1 MSKIIVKSPTRV
13 DLAGGTLD
21 CWPLNA
27 IVGKCYTIN
36 LSISIYT
43 TAELTPKA
51 NKEIELDIVDLNY
64 KKTFS
69 NLIEVLA
76 CKDKELTLVAS
87 HLKYWQPD
95 MGFSLRTSSES
106 PVGGGLGGSSS
117 LSVSII
123 KAFSQWLDRPMTGDE
138 IVRLASNVEAHFLNT
153 PTGTQDYIGAY
164 SHGLNLITYDYSGAT
179 FELLDFDKQY
189 FEDHL
194 MVVYTGKSHH
204 SGINNWQVIKDV
216 VEKNEETLTA
226 LHGIS
231 EASASFRQICLDKN
245 WQKIPEILNQEND
258 MRVKLS
264 SGFTNPE
271 IEDLKKISFANG
283 ALGFKICGA
292 GGGGCIMI
300 WAPKSC
306 HREIKQVCQEKNYQ
320 VLKTKIVTR
329 QD

>member
-43 TAELTPKA
+43 EAQLEPRSDKQI
-51 NKEIELDIVDLNY
+51 NLDIADLNY
-64 KKTFS
+64 QKSFA
-69 NLIEVLA
+69 NLQ
-76 CKDKELTLVAS
+76 ELLTCSDPELVLVAS
-87 HLKYWQPD
+87 HLKYWQPEL
-95 MGFSLRTSSES
+95 GFSLRTSSQS

-123 KAFSQWLDRPMTGDE
+123 KAFSQWLERPMSGDE
-138 IVRLASNVEAHFLNT
+138 IVRLAANVEAHFLNT

-164 SHGLNLITYDYSGAT
+164 SHGLNSITYDYSGIE
-179 FELLDFDKQY
+179 FELLDFDQQY

-194 MVVYTGKSHH
+194 LVVYTGKSHH
-204 SGINNWQVIKDV
+204 SGINNWQVIKEV
-216 VEKNEETLTA
+216 VEKNENTLAA
-226 LHGIS
+226 LHVKKDWS
-231 EASASFRQICLDKN
+231 
-245 WQKIPEILNQEND
+245 KIPELLNQEND

-271 IEDLKKISFANG
+271 IEDLKSISFANG

-292 GGGGCIMI
+292 GGGGCVMI
-300 WAPKSC
+300 WAPKNS
-306 HREIKQVCQEKNYQ
+306 HEGIKQACQKKNYQ
-320 VLKTKIVTR
+320 VLKVNLVT
-329 QD
+329 QQA